1 MGGPLP
7 RSEQMARIKGKN
19 TRPEL
24 IVRRALHAAGLRFRL
39 QARELP
45 GRPDIVFRSRRVAI
59 FVQGCFWHRHEDP
72 ACCLTRT
79 PKTRVAFWEDKFAD
93 NVARDR
99 RDHEA
104 LLNAGWDVAVIWE
117 CQLKDESLLSAL
129 VARVNARPASR
140 SPQPPPAATP

>member
-1 MGGPLP
+1 
-7 RSEQMARIKGKN
+7 MARIKGKN
-19 TRPEL
+19 TRPEM

-59 FVQGCFWHRHEDP
+59 FVHGCFWHRHDDP
-72 ACCLTRT
+72 ACRLTRT
-79 PKTRVAFWEDKFAD
+79 PKTRVAFWERKFAD

-104 LLNAGWDVAVIWE
+104 LLNAGWDVAVVWE
-117 CQLKDESLLSAL
+117 CQLKEESALSAL
-129 VARVNARPASR
+129 AARVKARPLIRPTR
-140 SPQPPPAATP
+140 SLPARWTP